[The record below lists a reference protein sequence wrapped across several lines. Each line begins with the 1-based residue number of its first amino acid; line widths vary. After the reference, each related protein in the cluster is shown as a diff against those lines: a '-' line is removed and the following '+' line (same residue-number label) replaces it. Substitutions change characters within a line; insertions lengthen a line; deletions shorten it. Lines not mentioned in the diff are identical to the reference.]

1 MQKRLTRAKRQ
12 AEIAEDAKNESRDQS
27 EIDKRAN
34 LLVQRLWSSY
44 FKKQMEKEMNKYA
57 PIEIAFQ
64 QIRATTG
71 NSDVKMMVHK
81 FMTKEETYAQLL
93 RSVNENEKKYD
104 DLKSANEQ
112 KRAKLL
118 ALQIA
123 NDNRRSLNQPTEDD
137 DEHV

>member
-1 MQKRLTRAKRQ
+1 MQKRLSRAKRQ

-44 FKKQMEKEMNKYA
+44 FKNQMEKEMNKYA

-104 DLKSANEQ
+104 ELKSSNE
-112 KRAKLL
+112 
-118 ALQIA
+118 
-123 NDNRRSLNQPTEDD
+123 
-137 DEHV
+137 

>member
-1 MQKRLTRAKRQ
+1 
-12 AEIAEDAKNESRDQS
+12 
-27 EIDKRAN
+27 
-34 LLVQRLWSSY
+34 
-44 FKKQMEKEMNKYA
+44 
-57 PIEIAFQ
+57 
-64 QIRATTG
+64 
-71 NSDVKMMVHK
+71 MMVHK

-123 NDNRRSLNQPTEDD
+123 NDNRRSLNEPNEDD
-137 DEHV
+137 EEHV

>member
-1 MQKRLTRAKRQ
+1 
-12 AEIAEDAKNESRDQS
+12 
-27 EIDKRAN
+27 
-34 LLVQRLWSSY
+34 
-44 FKKQMEKEMNKYA
+44 MNKYA

-123 NDNRRSLNQPTEDD
+123 NDNRRSLNEPNEDD
-137 DEHV
+137 EEHVQEQFQQTMQNLRASKDEGE